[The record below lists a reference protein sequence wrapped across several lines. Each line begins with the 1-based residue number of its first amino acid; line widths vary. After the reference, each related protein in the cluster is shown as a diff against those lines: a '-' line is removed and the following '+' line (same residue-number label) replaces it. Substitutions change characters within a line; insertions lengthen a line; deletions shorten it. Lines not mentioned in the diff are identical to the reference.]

1 MVEYRV
7 VAENIKDGNDP
18 AFRDFQRN
26 ISQML
31 DRGWAP
37 VGGIAVTSLP
47 MPDGSNQI
55 LLAQALQKG

>member
-7 VAENIKDGNDP
+7 VAENIKDGSDP
-18 AFRDFQRN
+18 AFRDFQRSVGRL
-26 ISQML
+26 IDQ
-31 DRGWAP
+31 GWVP